1 VVDPVDPDATI
12 GVVADLC
19 RTAVSD
25 GGADLPVTGLWA
37 GIAGAGTEPTRS
49 LVEAALREAG
59 LSELTAVG
67 ADAEAAFHDAFPS
80 GPGILLIS
88 GTGSIALARG
98 ANGSRV
104 RVGGW
109 GGHLGDEGSGYGIGM
124 SALRALARA
133 EDGRSVSTSLRDSL
147 LQAIG
152 LAGPADLIKWV
163 ASARKADVASLVPLV
178 CKAAEAGDE
187 AATVIVEEA
196 VTELVGH
203 VGAVIRRLEPWSGTP
218 EVALAGGLIQ
228 EDGPLQIRVVRA
240 LQELPCRVHDR
251 TPDGARGACSLA
263 MGLADQTEGSSAS

>member
-1 VVDPVDPDATI
+1 M

-49 LVEAALREAG
+49 VVEVALREAG
-59 LSELTAVG
+59 LSSLTAVG

-109 GGHLGDEGSGYGIGM
+109 GVPLGDEGSGYGIGV

-178 CKAAEAGDE
+178 CEAAEAGDE
-187 AATVIVEEA
+187 AATVVIEEA

-203 VGAVIRRLEPWSGTP
+203 VEAIIERLEPWSGTP

-228 EDGPLQIRVVRA
+228 EDGPLQLRVVTA
-240 LQELPCRVHDR
+240 IQELPCRVHDR

-263 MGLADQTEGSSAS
+263 MGLADQTEGSPDS